1 MRKKIILINALTTF
15 FSLIILLI
23 TSGFLIYIRNLNN
36 YENAAKNYLSLT
48 CSIFNGTNVDQTYE
62 AVKDTE
68 SNIRLTIIDL
78 DGNVVFDS
86 ENSEVDENHL
96 DRPEVINLNTVVNR
110 YSKTENKDMLYIA
123 DIDDGY
129 YIRISL
135 DMGDVNKLLYW
146 FIIFGFIVTLIVETI
161 VVSLSLYFTK
171 KGLAPINKNLAK
183 LGYLVKKDINDEEF
197 SIDTLPSI
205 IDELSQ
211 LIDNQIEKIKSQKD
225 DMVSVL
231 NLLNQGVIA
240 LDSKGDIFFI
250 NNEARKIFNVSENF
264 SDSNYLYL
272 IRDIELQKTIE
283 NSLKNHSTQLFNF
296 EINKRTINICITPI
310 TENWLNGGLIISLN
324 DITKEENLKQVKKDF
339 FDNASHEL
347 KSPITSIIGYSQLVS
362 SGIVND
368 NKEIIEY
375 NKKIYKEA
383 SRMNSILYD
392 MLNIAELEQGYP
404 VKKEDVNLKKL
415 VLEIL
420 DAYKTKIEAKNIHLD
435 LQIDDVKINSDI
447 RLIDEMLRNLIDNAI
462 KYNKENGKIT
472 INLTGKLF
480 LISDTGIGI
489 KKENQSRIFERFFME
504 DKARSKENG
513 GTGLGLAIVKH
524 IIETLGY
531 KIEVISKVN
540 VGTKFIIY
548 FN

>member
-62 AVKDTE
+62 AVKETE

-110 YSKTENKDMLYIA
+110 YSTTENQDMLYIA

-146 FIIFGFIVTLIVETI
+146 FIIFGFSVTLIVETI

-250 NNEARKIFNVSENF
+250 NNEARKIFNVGENF

-283 NSLKNHSTQLFNF
+283 NSLKKHSTQLFNF
-296 EINKRTINICITPI
+296 EINKRIINICITPI

-420 DAYKTKIEAKNIHLD
+420 DAYKTKIEEKNIRLD
-435 LQIDDVKINSDI
+435 VQIDDVKINTDI
-447 RLIDEMLRNLIDNAI
+447 RLIDEMFRNLIDNAI

-472 INLTGKLF
+472 INLTEKLF

>member
-48 CSIFNGTNVDQTYE
+48 CSIFNGTNVVQTYE

-96 DRPEVINLNTVVNR
+96 HRPEVINLNTVVNR
-110 YSKTENKDMLYIA
+110 YSATENKDMLYIA

-240 LDSKGDIFFI
+240 LDSEGDIFFI
-250 NNEARKIFNVSENF
+250 NNEARKILDVSENF
-264 SDSNYLYL
+264 SDPNYLYL

-283 NSLKNHSTQLFNF
+283 NSLKTHSTQLFNF

-310 TENWLNGGLIISLN
+310 NENWLNGGLIISLN

>member
-1 MRKKIILINALTTF
+1 M
-15 FSLIILLI
+15 
-23 TSGFLIYIRNLNN
+23 
-36 YENAAKNYLSLT
+36 
-48 CSIFNGTNVDQTYE
+48 
-62 AVKDTE
+62 
-68 SNIRLTIIDL
+68 
-78 DGNVVFDS
+78 
-86 ENSEVDENHL
+86 
-96 DRPEVINLNTVVNR
+96 
-110 YSKTENKDMLYIA
+110 
-123 DIDDGY
+123 
-129 YIRISL
+129 
-135 DMGDVNKLLYW
+135 
-146 FIIFGFIVTLIVETI
+146 
-161 VVSLSLYFTK
+161 
-171 KGLAPINKNLAK
+171 
-183 LGYLVKKDINDEEF
+183 
-197 SIDTLPSI
+197 
-205 IDELSQ
+205 
-211 LIDNQIEKIKSQKD
+211 
-225 DMVSVL
+225 
-231 NLLNQGVIA
+231 
-240 LDSKGDIFFI
+240 
-250 NNEARKIFNVSENF
+250 
-264 SDSNYLYL
+264 
-272 IRDIELQKTIE
+272 
-283 NSLKNHSTQLFNF
+283 
-296 EINKRTINICITPI
+296 
-310 TENWLNGGLIISLN
+310 
-324 DITKEENLKQVKKDF
+324 KKDF

>member
-48 CSIFNGTNVDQTYE
+48 CSIFNGTNIDQTYE
-62 AVKDTE
+62 AVKETE

-86 ENSEVDENHL
+86 ENLEVDEIHL

-110 YSKTENKDMLYIA
+110 YSTTENKDMLYIA

-146 FIIFGFIVTLIVETI
+146 FIIFGFSVTLIVETI

-240 LDSKGDIFFI
+240 LDSEGDIFFI

-283 NSLKNHSTQLFNF
+283 NSLKTHSTQLLNF

-310 TENWLNGGLIISLN
+310 NENWLNGGLIISLN

-362 SGIVND
+362 SGIAND

-447 RLIDEMLRNLIDNAI
+447 RLIDEMLRNLVDNAI

>member
-48 CSIFNGTNVDQTYE
+48 CSIFNGTNIDQTYE
-62 AVKDTE
+62 AVKETE

-96 DRPEVINLNTVVNR
+96 GRPEVINLNTVVNR

-250 NNEARKIFNVSENF
+250 NNEARKIFNVGENF

-283 NSLKNHSTQLFNF
+283 NSLKKHSTQLFNF

-420 DAYKTKIEAKNIHLD
+420 DAYKTKIETKNIHLD

>member
-48 CSIFNGTNVDQTYE
+48 CSIFNGTNVYQTYE

-86 ENSEVDENHL
+86 ENSEVDENHR
-96 DRPEVINLNTVVNR
+96 DRPEVVNLNTVVNR

-264 SDSNYLYL
+264 YDSNYLYL

-283 NSLKNHSTQLFNF
+283 NSLKTHSTQFFNF
-296 EINKRTINICITPI
+296 EINRRTINICITPI

-392 MLNIAELEQGYP
+392 MLNISELEQGYP

>member
-62 AVKDTE
+62 AVKETE

-96 DRPEVINLNTVVNR
+96 GRPEVINLNTVVNR

-250 NNEARKIFNVSENF
+250 NNEARKIFNVGENF

-283 NSLKNHSTQLFNF
+283 NSLKKHSTQLFNF

-362 SGIVND
+362 SGIVSD
-368 NKEIIEY
+368 NKEIVEY

>member
-62 AVKDTE
+62 AVKETE

-96 DRPEVINLNTVVNR
+96 GRPEVINLNTVVNR

-250 NNEARKIFNVSENF
+250 NNEARKIFNVGENF

-283 NSLKNHSTQLFNF
+283 NSLKKHSTQLFNF
-296 EINKRTINICITPI
+296 EINKRIINICITPI

>member
-48 CSIFNGTNVDQTYE
+48 CSIFNGTNVYQTYE

-96 DRPEVINLNTVVNR
+96 GRPEVINLNTVVNR

-264 SDSNYLYL
+264 YDSNYLYL

-283 NSLKNHSTQLFNF
+283 NSLKTHSTQLFNF
-296 EINKRTINICITPI
+296 EINKRTINICITTI

>member
-1 MRKKIILINALTTF
+1 M
-15 FSLIILLI
+15 
-23 TSGFLIYIRNLNN
+23 
-36 YENAAKNYLSLT
+36 
-48 CSIFNGTNVDQTYE
+48 
-62 AVKDTE
+62 
-68 SNIRLTIIDL
+68 
-78 DGNVVFDS
+78 
-86 ENSEVDENHL
+86 
-96 DRPEVINLNTVVNR
+96 
-110 YSKTENKDMLYIA
+110 
-123 DIDDGY
+123 
-129 YIRISL
+129 
-135 DMGDVNKLLYW
+135 
-146 FIIFGFIVTLIVETI
+146 
-161 VVSLSLYFTK
+161 
-171 KGLAPINKNLAK
+171 
-183 LGYLVKKDINDEEF
+183 
-197 SIDTLPSI
+197 
-205 IDELSQ
+205 
-211 LIDNQIEKIKSQKD
+211 
-225 DMVSVL
+225 
-231 NLLNQGVIA
+231 
-240 LDSKGDIFFI
+240 
-250 NNEARKIFNVSENF
+250 
-264 SDSNYLYL
+264 
-272 IRDIELQKTIE
+272 
-283 NSLKNHSTQLFNF
+283 
-296 EINKRTINICITPI
+296 
-310 TENWLNGGLIISLN
+310 
-324 DITKEENLKQVKKDF
+324 
-339 FDNASHEL
+339 
-347 KSPITSIIGYSQLVS
+347 IGYSQLVS
-362 SGIVND
+362 SGIVSD

>member
-36 YENAAKNYLSLT
+36 YKNAAKNYLSLT
-48 CSIFNGTNVDQTYE
+48 CSIFNGTNINQTYE
-62 AVKDTE
+62 AVKETE

-78 DGNVVFDS
+78 DGKVVFDS
-86 ENSEVDENHL
+86 ENSDVDENHL
-96 DRPEVINLNTVVNR
+96 YRPEIINLNTVVNR
-110 YSKTENKDMLYIA
+110 YSATENKDMLYIA

-183 LGYLVKKDINDEEF
+183 LGYLVKKDINDDEF

-240 LDSKGDIFFI
+240 LDSEGDIFFI

-272 IRDIELQKTIE
+272 IRDIELQKRIE
-283 NSLKNHSTQLFNF
+283 NSLKTHSTQLFNF

-362 SGIVND
+362 SGIVSD

-383 SRMNSILYD
+383 ARMNSILYD

-404 VKKEDVNLKKL
+404 IKKEDVNLKKL

-447 RLIDEMLRNLIDNAI
+447 RLIDEMFRNLIDNAI

-472 INLTGKLF
+472 INLTEKLF

-531 KIEVISKVN
+531 KIEVNSKVN

>member
-96 DRPEVINLNTVVNR
+96 HRPEVINLNTVVNR
-110 YSKTENKDMLYIA
+110 YSTTENKDMLYIA

-283 NSLKNHSTQLFNF
+283 NSLKKHSTQLFNF

>member
-283 NSLKNHSTQLFNF
+283 NSLKTHSTQFFNF

>member
-48 CSIFNGTNVDQTYE
+48 CSIFNGTNVYQTYE

-86 ENSEVDENHL
+86 ENLEVDENHL

-110 YSKTENKDMLYIA
+110 YSTTENKDMLYIA

-283 NSLKNHSTQLFNF
+283 NSLKKHSTQLFNF
-296 EINKRTINICITPI
+296 EINKRIINICITPI

>member
-48 CSIFNGTNVDQTYE
+48 CSIFNGTNVYQTYE

-86 ENSEVDENHL
+86 ENLEVDENHL

-110 YSKTENKDMLYIA
+110 YSATENKDMLYIA

-146 FIIFGFIVTLIVETI
+146 SIIFGFIVTLIVETI

-283 NSLKNHSTQLFNF
+283 NSLKKHSTQLFNF

-420 DAYKTKIEAKNIHLD
+420 DAYKTKIEAQNIRLD
-435 LQIDDVKINSDI
+435 VQIDDVKINTDI
-447 RLIDEMLRNLIDNAI
+447 RLIDEMFRNLIDNAI

-472 INLTGKLF
+472 INLTEKLF

>member
-96 DRPEVINLNTVVNR
+96 GRPEVINLNTVVNR

-283 NSLKNHSTQLFNF
+283 NSLKKHSTQLFNF

>member
-96 DRPEVINLNTVVNR
+96 HRPEVINLNTVVNR

-264 SDSNYLYL
+264 YDSNYLYL

-283 NSLKNHSTQLFNF
+283 NSLKKHSTQLFNF

>member
-48 CSIFNGTNVDQTYE
+48 CSIFNGTNVYQTYE

-86 ENSEVDENHL
+86 ENSEVDEKHL
-96 DRPEVINLNTVVNR
+96 DRPEIINLNTVVNR
-110 YSKTENKDMLYIA
+110 YSTTENKDMRYIA

-283 NSLKNHSTQLFNF
+283 NSLKTHSTQLFNF

-310 TENWLNGGLIISLN
+310 NENWLNGGLIISLN

-472 INLTGKLF
+472 INLTEKLF

>member
-48 CSIFNGTNVDQTYE
+48 CSIFNGTNVYQTYE

-86 ENSEVDENHL
+86 ENSEVNENHL

>member
-1 MRKKIILINALTTF
+1 M
-15 FSLIILLI
+15 
-23 TSGFLIYIRNLNN
+23 
-36 YENAAKNYLSLT
+36 
-48 CSIFNGTNVDQTYE
+48 
-62 AVKDTE
+62 
-68 SNIRLTIIDL
+68 
-78 DGNVVFDS
+78 
-86 ENSEVDENHL
+86 
-96 DRPEVINLNTVVNR
+96 
-110 YSKTENKDMLYIA
+110 
-123 DIDDGY
+123 
-129 YIRISL
+129 
-135 DMGDVNKLLYW
+135 
-146 FIIFGFIVTLIVETI
+146 
-161 VVSLSLYFTK
+161 
-171 KGLAPINKNLAK
+171 
-183 LGYLVKKDINDEEF
+183 
-197 SIDTLPSI
+197 
-205 IDELSQ
+205 
-211 LIDNQIEKIKSQKD
+211 
-225 DMVSVL
+225 
-231 NLLNQGVIA
+231 
-240 LDSKGDIFFI
+240 
-250 NNEARKIFNVSENF
+250 
-264 SDSNYLYL
+264 
-272 IRDIELQKTIE
+272 
-283 NSLKNHSTQLFNF
+283 
-296 EINKRTINICITPI
+296 
-310 TENWLNGGLIISLN
+310 N

>member
-36 YENAAKNYLSLT
+36 YKNAAKNYLSLT
-48 CSIFNGTNVDQTYE
+48 CSIFNGTNINQTYE
-62 AVKDTE
+62 AVKETE

-78 DGNVVFDS
+78 DGKVVFDS
-86 ENSEVDENHL
+86 ENSDVDENHL
-96 DRPEVINLNTVVNR
+96 YRPEVINLNTVVNR
-110 YSKTENKDMLYIA
+110 YSATENKDMLYIA

-183 LGYLVKKDINDEEF
+183 LGYLVKKDINDDEF

-240 LDSKGDIFFI
+240 LDSEGDIFFI
-250 NNEARKIFNVSENF
+250 NNEACKIFNVSENF

-272 IRDIELQKTIE
+272 IRDIELQKRIE
-283 NSLKNHSTQLFNF
+283 NSLKTHSTQLFNF

-362 SGIVND
+362 SGIVSD
-368 NKEIIEY
+368 NKEIVEY

-383 SRMNSILYD
+383 GRMNSILYD

-420 DAYKTKIEAKNIHLD
+420 DAYKTKIEAKKIQLD
-435 LQIDDVKINSDI
+435 VQIDDVKINTDI

-472 INLTGKLF
+472 INLTEKSF

-531 KIEVISKVN
+531 KIEVNSKVN

>member
-96 DRPEVINLNTVVNR
+96 NRPEVINLNTVVNR

>member
-62 AVKDTE
+62 AVKETE

-86 ENSEVDENHL
+86 ENSEVDENHR
-96 DRPEVINLNTVVNR
+96 DRPEVVNLNTVVNR

-264 SDSNYLYL
+264 YDSNYLYL

-283 NSLKNHSTQLFNF
+283 NSLKTHSTQFFNF
-296 EINKRTINICITPI
+296 EINRRTINICITPI

-392 MLNIAELEQGYP
+392 MLNISELEQGYP

>member
-48 CSIFNGTNVDQTYE
+48 CSIFNGTNVYQTYE

-96 DRPEVINLNTVVNR
+96 HRPEVINLNTVVNR
-110 YSKTENKDMLYIA
+110 YSTTENKDMLYIA

-211 LIDNQIEKIKSQKD
+211 LIDNQIEKIKSQKN

-240 LDSKGDIFFI
+240 LSSEGDIFFI

-283 NSLKNHSTQLFNF
+283 NSLKTHSTQFFNF
-296 EINKRTINICITPI
+296 EINRRTINICITPI

-404 VKKEDVNLKKL
+404 VKKEDVNLKKI

-420 DAYKTKIEAKNIHLD
+420 DAYKTKIEAKNIQLD
-435 LQIDDVKINSDI
+435 VQIDDVKINSDI

>member
-86 ENSEVDENHL
+86 ENSEVDEIHL

-110 YSKTENKDMLYIA
+110 YSTTENKDMLYIA

>member
-96 DRPEVINLNTVVNR
+96 NRPEVINLNTVVNR

-283 NSLKNHSTQLFNF
+283 NSLKKHSTQLFNF

-383 SRMNSILYD
+383 GRMNSILYD
-392 MLNIAELEQGYP
+392 ILNIAELEQGYP
-404 VKKEDVNLKKL
+404 VKKDDVNLKKL

-420 DAYKTKIEAKNIHLD
+420 DAYKTKIEAKNTHLD

>member
-48 CSIFNGTNVDQTYE
+48 CSIFNGTNVYQTYE

-86 ENSEVDENHL
+86 ENSEVGENHL
-96 DRPEVINLNTVVNR
+96 HRPEVINLNTVVNR
-110 YSKTENKDMLYIA
+110 YSTTENKDMLYIA

-146 FIIFGFIVTLIVETI
+146 FIIFGFSVTLIVETI

-240 LDSKGDIFFI
+240 LDSEGDIFFI
-250 NNEARKIFNVSENF
+250 NNEARKIFDVSENF
-264 SDSNYLYL
+264 SDPNYLYL

-283 NSLKNHSTQLFNF
+283 NSLKTHSTQLFNF

-310 TENWLNGGLIISLN
+310 NENWLNGGLIISLN

-404 VKKEDVNLKKL
+404 VKKENVNIKKI

>member
-86 ENSEVDENHL
+86 ENSEVDEKHL

>member
-110 YSKTENKDMLYIA
+110 YSTTENKDMLYIA

-472 INLTGKLF
+472 INLTEKLF

>member
-36 YENAAKNYLSLT
+36 YKNAAKNYLSLT
-48 CSIFNGTNVDQTYE
+48 CSIFNGTNINQTYE
-62 AVKDTE
+62 AVKETE

-78 DGNVVFDS
+78 DGKVVFDS
-86 ENSEVDENHL
+86 ENSDVDENHL
-96 DRPEVINLNTVVNR
+96 YRPEVINLNTVVNR
-110 YSKTENKDMLYIA
+110 YSATENKDMLYIA

-146 FIIFGFIVTLIVETI
+146 FIIFGFSVTLIVETI

-183 LGYLVKKDINDEEF
+183 LGYLVKKDINDDEF

-240 LDSKGDIFFI
+240 LDSEGDIFFI

-272 IRDIELQKTIE
+272 IRDIELQKTIA
-283 NSLKNHSTQLFNF
+283 NSLKTHSTQLFNF
-296 EINKRTINICITPI
+296 EINRRTINICITPI

-404 VKKEDVNLKKL
+404 IKKEDVNLKKL

-420 DAYKTKIEAKNIHLD
+420 DAYKTKIEAKKIQLD
-435 LQIDDVKINSDI
+435 VQIDDVKINTDI

-472 INLTGKLF
+472 INLTEKSF

-531 KIEVISKVN
+531 KIEVNSKVN

>member
-86 ENSEVDENHL
+86 ENSDVDEKHL

-110 YSKTENKDMLYIA
+110 YSTTENKDMLYIA

-146 FIIFGFIVTLIVETI
+146 FIIFGFSVTLIVETI

>member
-96 DRPEVINLNTVVNR
+96 NRPEVINLNTVVNR

-435 LQIDDVKINSDI
+435 LQIDDVKINSDR

-462 KYNKENGKIT
+462 KYNKENGKIP

-531 KIEVISKVN
+531 KIEVNSKVN

>member
-62 AVKDTE
+62 AVKETE

-96 DRPEVINLNTVVNR
+96 NRPEVINLNTVVNR

-250 NNEARKIFNVSENF
+250 NNEARKIFNVGENF

-347 KSPITSIIGYSQLVS
+347 KSPITSIIGYSQLIS
-362 SGIVND
+362 SGIVSD
-368 NKEIIEY
+368 NKEIVEY

>member
-86 ENSEVDENHL
+86 ENSEVGEKHL

-240 LDSKGDIFFI
+240 LDSEGDIFFI
-250 NNEARKIFNVSENF
+250 NNEARKIFDVSENF
-264 SDSNYLYL
+264 SDPNYLYL

-283 NSLKNHSTQLFNF
+283 NSLKTHSTQLFNF

>member
-1 MRKKIILINALTTF
+1 MGKKIILINALTTF

-48 CSIFNGTNVDQTYE
+48 CSIFNGTNVVQTYE

-86 ENSEVDENHL
+86 ENSEVDEKHL
-96 DRPEVINLNTVVNR
+96 GRPEVINLNTVVNR
-110 YSKTENKDMLYIA
+110 YSTTENKDMLYIA

-240 LDSKGDIFFI
+240 LDSKGYIFFI

-264 SDSNYLYL
+264 SDPNYLYL

-283 NSLKNHSTQLFNF
+283 NSLKTHSTQLFNF

-310 TENWLNGGLIISLN
+310 NENWLNGGLIISLN

-362 SGIVND
+362 SGIVSD

-420 DAYKTKIEAKNIHLD
+420 DTYKTKIEAKNIHLD

>member
-48 CSIFNGTNVDQTYE
+48 CSIFNGTNVNQTYE

-86 ENSEVDENHL
+86 ENSEVGEKHL

-146 FIIFGFIVTLIVETI
+146 FIIFGFSVTLIVETI

-283 NSLKNHSTQLFNF
+283 NSLKKHSTQLFNF

>member
-48 CSIFNGTNVDQTYE
+48 CSIFNGTNVVQTYE

-86 ENSEVDENHL
+86 ENSEVDEKHL
-96 DRPEVINLNTVVNR
+96 GRPEVINLNTVVNR
-110 YSKTENKDMLYIA
+110 YSTTENKDMLYIA

-146 FIIFGFIVTLIVETI
+146 FIIFGFSVTLIVETI
-161 VVSLSLYFTK
+161 VVSLSIYFTK

-240 LDSKGDIFFI
+240 LDSEGDIFFI
-250 NNEARKIFNVSENF
+250 NNEARKIFDVSENF
-264 SDSNYLYL
+264 SDPNYLYL

-283 NSLKNHSTQLFNF
+283 NSLKTHSTQLFNF

-310 TENWLNGGLIISLN
+310 NENWLNGGLIISLN

>member
-48 CSIFNGTNVDQTYE
+48 CSIFNGTNVNQTYE

-96 DRPEVINLNTVVNR
+96 HRPEVINLNTVVNR

-146 FIIFGFIVTLIVETI
+146 FIIFGFSVTLIVETI

-240 LDSKGDIFFI
+240 LDSEGDIFFI

-283 NSLKNHSTQLFNF
+283 NSLKTHSTQFFNF
-296 EINKRTINICITPI
+296 EINRRTINICITPI

-392 MLNIAELEQGYP
+392 MLNIAELEQGSP

>member
-62 AVKDTE
+62 AVKETE

-96 DRPEVINLNTVVNR
+96 GRPEVINLNTVVNR

-250 NNEARKIFNVSENF
+250 NNEARKIFNVGENF

-283 NSLKNHSTQLFNF
+283 NSLKKHSTQLFNF
-296 EINKRTINICITPI
+296 EINKRIINICITPI

-362 SGIVND
+362 SGIVSD